1 MTNQVRPTI
10 FKERYS
16 TTTHNY
22 FFEVKIANNG
32 SKYIVLDQKG
42 KKRDRN
48 GNWEGVKLRI
58 FEDELLEFQRIFGKM
73 VDVTFNYLPENNT
86 PAYQIPLN
94 AVAANKFLPPVL
106 NEIITTNDWKI
117 FEGNTYVL
125 LKLIGL
131 QNAYKFSS
139 NNQAGQADGF
149 FRFNNLAVMYDSTIQ
164 PNGILERK
172 KDQLINYCNRLQSG
186 RVELPGNVVEE
197 FQNANKQVWII
208 TKGESKFLKFVN
220 GVAVKIIGVKAL
232 LDIYEQ
238 RLKSP
243 ISINELEM
251 RLAQL

>member
-1 MTNQVRPTI
+1 MSNQIRPTI
-10 FKERYS
+10 FKERYF

-32 SKYIVLDQKG
+32 SKYIVLNQKN
-42 KKRDRN
+42 KKPNRE
-48 GNWEGVKLRI
+48 GNWESVKLRI
-58 FEDELLEFQRIFGKM
+58 FEDELLEFQRVFGKM
-73 VDVTFNYLPENNT
+73 VDVTFNYIPESNIPVYSNQSMSNT
-86 PAYQIPLN
+86 T
-94 AVAANKFLPPVL
+94 NKFLPPVL
-106 NEIITTNDWKI
+106 NELVNTNDWKV
-117 FEGNTYVL
+117 FEDNTYIL
-125 LKLIGL
+125 LKLMGL

-186 RVELPGNVVEE
+186 RIELPGNVVEE
-197 FQNANKQVWII
+197 FQSANKQVWII

-220 GVAVKIIGVKAL
+220 GIAVKVIGVQTL
-232 LDIYEQ
+232 LGIYEQ

-251 RLAQL
+251 QLAQL